1 MARWGE
7 NAGLIR
13 QGDKP
18 MTETT
23 VLLSIDERGI
33 ATATLNRPQL
43 GNAYNEDLLN
53 ALIEGLDQ
61 LRADSAVRALVIRGA
76 GKHFQAG
83 ADLNWL
89 ATAAE
94 YGPERA
100 FQASMATTTAMQK
113 LNEFPRPTLALVHG
127 ACFGGGCGIVCCV
140 DVALATPQAVFGLTE
155 VRVGVAPTP
164 ISTHMVHAMGLRHTR
179 RYALTGERFGAEEAL
194 RIGLVHE
201 VVAPEAVEQRL
212 AEILEETMHS
222 APGAMAVTKDSFLG
236 ANGLKLDARQMA
248 TLAHE
253 SWMARAPAEG
263 KEGLRAFREKR
274 RPAWYR

>member
-1 MARWGE
+1 
-7 NAGLIR
+7 
-13 QGDKP
+13 
-18 MTETT
+18 MTTAP

-43 GNAYNEDLLN
+43 GNAYNEELLN
-53 ALIEGLDQ
+53 TLITGLDQ
-61 LRADSAVRALVIRGA
+61 LEADPRVRALVIRGA

-89 ATAAE
+89 AQAAE
-94 YGPERA
+94 YPPERA
-100 FQASMATTTAMQK
+100 FQASMATTTAMQR
-113 LNEFPRPTLALVHG
+113 LNEFPRPTFALVHG
-127 ACFGGGCGIVCCV
+127 ACFGGGCGLVCCV

-179 RYALTGERFGAEEAL
+179 RYALTGERFGPEEAM

-201 VVAPEAVEQRL
+201 VVAPESIEERL

-236 ANGLKLDARQMA
+236 ANGLKLDARQV
-248 TLAHE
+248 TLLAHE
-253 SWMARAPAEG
+253 SWMARASEEG
-263 KEGLRAFREKR
+263 REGLSAFREKR